1 MKAKKRYLLLFSC
14 CAFLSVGYIGY
25 HHFKIQQQSKWYQ
38 RLSSYSED
46 SDLLQDEDISPNPR
60 LRNRR
65 TTNGVQG
72 ETMSYRDCRM
82 ETCFDFTRCDR
93 DFKVYVYPVDDNV
106 PPSSSYMKVLNVIQD
121 SNYHTSDPSQ
131 ACIFVLSLDTLDR
144 DTLSKD
150 FVRNMPSRIQRL
162 PLWNNGQNHIIF
174 NLYSGT
180 WPDYTED
187 LGFDVG
193 KAILAKASISLENFR
208 PGFDISLPL
217 FYKTHPER
225 GGDDGYL
232 DSNKFPGTKKYLLAF
247 KGKRYVY
254 GIGSETRN
262 SLYHLHNER
271 DIVLVTT
278 CKHGDSWKEHKD
290 ERCDHD
296 NAEYDR
302 YDYEVLLRNSTF
314 CLVPRGRRL
323 GSFRFLEVLQAGCI
337 PVLLANGWVLPF
349 SEIIDWSE
357 CTISADERLL
367 LQVPEIVR
375 SVNASQLLHMR
386 QQTQLMWN
394 QYFSS
399 IQKIVHSTLEIVADR
414 VRRHRPRPLSVWN
427 SSPGALAVNLTFS
440 DYLPHFPFYLTTL
453 GIPPSSRYTAVI
465 SVSHGGSG
473 PVHSTP
479 LYKLV
484 KNIARSK
491 FVERIIVIWISNQ
504 AAPTENRLPGGSI
517 PVHVIVPPDRSLS
530 SRHYPHTLITTDAVF
545 SLDEDVSLTTDE
557 LDFAFTVWRTFPD
570 RIVGY
575 PARSHHWDD
584 SKAGWSYTSRWTN
597 FYSLVLTGAAVY
609 HRYWQHVYTFQ
620 SASGLLSTVKTTN
633 NCDDILMNFLVAA
646 VTRRPP
652 IKLTQRKHYKDNA
665 SEAKWIWTEPSHFH
679 QRSVCLNTFTSL
691 MGHMPLRHS
700 NLRLDPVL
708 FKDKVSMQRKKYR
721 QIEKIGS

>member
-1 MKAKKRYLLLFSC
+1 MQAKKRYLLLFSC
-14 CAFLSVGYIGY
+14 CAFLSFGYFGY
-25 HHFKIQQQSKWYQ
+25 HHFKMQRQSKWYEH
-38 RLSSYSED
+38 LSSYSED
-46 SDLLQDEDISPNPR
+46 SDVVHDEDISPSPR
-60 LRNRR
+60 LRHRR
-65 TTNGVQG
+65 TSRENDDTSANK
-72 ETMSYRDCRM
+72 ECRM
-82 ETCFDFTRCDR
+82 ETCFDFTLCEKG
-93 DFKVYVYPVDDNV
+93 FKVYVYPVDDNAA
-106 PPSSSYMKVLNVIQD
+106 PSSNYMKVLNAIQD
-121 SNYHTSDPSQ
+121 SNYYTSDPSQ

-150 FVRNMPSRIQRL
+150 YIRNMPHRIQRL
-162 PLWNNGQNHIIF
+162 PLWNGGQNHIIF

-180 WPDYTED
+180 FPDYNED

-193 KAILAKASISLENFR
+193 KAILAKASISYENFR
-208 PGFDISLPL
+208 SGFDISLPL
-217 FYKTHPER
+217 FHKTHPER

-232 DSNKFPGTKKYLLAF
+232 ESNKFPGTKKYLLSF

-271 DIVLVTT
+271 DIVLLTT
-278 CKHGDSWKEHKD
+278 CKHGDSWKEYKD

-302 YDYEVLLRNSTF
+302 YDYEVLMRNSTF

-337 PVLLANGWVLPF
+337 PVLLANGWELPF
-349 SEIIDWSE
+349 SEVIDWSQS
-357 CTISADERLL
+357 TIGADERLL
-367 LQVPEIVR
+367 LQ
-375 SVNASQLLHMR
+375 
-386 QQTQLMWN
+386 
-394 QYFSS
+394 
-399 IQKIVHSTLEIVADR
+399 IVADR
-414 VRRHRPRPLSVWN
+414 VRRHRSRPLSVWN
-427 SSPGALAVNLTFS
+427 SSPGALAINLTFS
-440 DYLPHFPFYLTTL
+440 DYLPHFPFYLTSL
-453 GIPPSSRYTAVI
+453 GTTPSARYTAVI
-465 SVSHGGSG
+465 SVSHGGTGAIHTS
-473 PVHSTP
+473 P

-491 FVERIIVIWISNQ
+491 FVERIVVVWSSNQ
-504 AAPTENRLPGGSI
+504 AAPTESRLPGGSV
-517 PVHVIVPPDRSLS
+517 PVHVVVSTDRSTS
-530 SRHYPHTLITTDAVF
+530 ARHSPHPLITTDAVF

-597 FYSLVLTGAAVY
+597 SYSLVLTGAAVY
-609 HRYWQHVYTFQ
+609 HRYWQHVYTHQ
-620 SASGLLSTVKTTN
+620 SPSGLLSTVKTTS
-633 NCDDILMNFLVAA
+633 NCDDILMNFLVSAI
-646 VTRRPP
+646 TRRPP
-652 IKLTQRKHYKDNA
+652 IKLTQRKQYKDNT
-665 SEAKWIWTEPSHFH
+665 SEARWIWTDPTHFH
-679 QRSVCLNTFTSL
+679 QRTVCMNTFVSL
-691 MGHMPLRHS
+691 IGHMPLRHS